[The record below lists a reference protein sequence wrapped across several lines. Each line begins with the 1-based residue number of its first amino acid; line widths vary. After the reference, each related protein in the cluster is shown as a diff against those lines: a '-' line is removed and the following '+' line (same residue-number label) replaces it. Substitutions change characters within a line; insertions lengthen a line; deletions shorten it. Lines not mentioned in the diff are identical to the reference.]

1 MGFVPLH
8 ALFDFCVGSGRD
20 MLAVCLVVYKECD
33 YYLDSMKLRRVEEL
47 LVHEGV
53 PTEAKG
59 TVSSGE
65 PYGEIS
71 NTQRVY

>member
-1 MGFVPLH
+1 
-8 ALFDFCVGSGRD
+8 